1 MNNVVLSELFL
12 NNKYLYIYIYEELCK
27 NISNIQYNMI

>member
-12 NNKYLYIYIYEELCK
+12 NNKYIYIYEACK
-27 NISNIQYNMI
+27 NISDIQYNMI